1 MTVTFEIKGLDDLQ
15 KQLSSLVN
23 LAKEKQVTQTAA
35 RYALK
40 AMYDDIRENAPQA
53 EQSYFRYHRGSAK
66 AHRKGLAQ
74 NSKTLVQPGTLK
86 KSIAYKRIKLEKSV
100 GVGIYVKNAAFYWR
114 FLEYG
119 TPKMTAKPVLR
130 QGFDFNKEMAVTRF
144 KERYKKAIDQIIKKQ
159 GGR

>member
-40 AMYDDIRENAPQA
+40 EMFEDIRSNAPQA
-53 EQSYFRYHRGSAK
+53 EQAYFRY
-66 AHRKGLAQ
+66 KGK
-74 NSKTLVQPGTLK
+74 STKILVQPGTLK

-100 GVGIYVKNAAFYWR
+100 GIGIYIKKAAFYWR